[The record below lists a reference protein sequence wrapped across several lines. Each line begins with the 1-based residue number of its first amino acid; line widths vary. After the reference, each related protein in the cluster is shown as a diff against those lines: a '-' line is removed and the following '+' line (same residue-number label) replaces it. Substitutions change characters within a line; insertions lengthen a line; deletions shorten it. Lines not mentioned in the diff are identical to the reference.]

1 MYHEA
6 DYQWP
11 VHAILLASH
20 RKPFILACKGLGGIL
35 LRCFSSFSPP
45 PPPTSLTR
53 SPAEYSICFAACITS
68 THSRNAIKTPD
79 KQFAHP
85 DKCNEN
91 ICSAFSALLQVL
103 LHQNRV
109 LSPQRRNVKETTF
122 YFFRHNLTATT
133 FHFFFF
139 SSFSFAAQLL
149 KPCPLNGRTPD

>member
-1 MYHEA
+1 MYG
-6 DYQWP
+6 
-11 VHAILLASH
+11 H
-20 RKPFILACKGLGGIL
+20 RKLWCITKQTISGPYMPSSLLPTASPLLSPRSSPFKMFFL
-35 LRCFSSFSPP
+35 LFSP

-109 LSPQRRNVKETTF
+109 LSPQRRNVNETTF
-122 YFFRHNLTATT
+122 YFL
-133 FHFFFF
+133 FF

-149 KPCPLNGRTPD
+149 KPCPLKGRTPD